1 MISVDPECPALASA
15 FRRRNLRAHLPR
27 GVAGRDPMF
36 RRSGSS
42 FDLKT
47 IREYAPTDDPRSID
61 WRLLGRT
68 DRTFVREY
76 YEEETEGVA
85 FLVDLSGSLSAADR
99 DSYGS
104 LVLSLGYLCLELGL
118 SLSVHG
124 FLDRTDA
131 AGLRLRGRSGV
142 SELASWLR
150 SAEFRGPT
158 DISRAVRT
166 LRGLSS
172 HRRLFLFSDFQDPG
186 FDPRSAGF
194 PSVCLFHFR
203 CSFEEAAEGWGEY
216 EVLDPEGGRKILVPW
231 DPATRDA
238 YRRAEEARAESLG
251 RPRKGFRY
259 FRVSAGED
267 RAPVYWKV
275 LEFLYG

>member
-1 MISVDPECPALASA
+1 MISVDPECPALAAA

-124 FLDRTDA
+124 FSDRPDA

-142 SELASWLR
+142 SELAFWLK
-150 SAEFRGPT
+150 SVEFRGPT

-166 LRGLSS
+166 LRGISS

-186 FDPRSAGF
+186 FEPRSVGF
-194 PSVCLFHFR
+194 PSSFLFHLR
-203 CSFEEAAEGWGEY
+203 RGFEEIAEGWGEY
-216 EVLDPEGGRKILVPW
+216 EVLDPESGRRILVPW
-231 DPATRDA
+231 DPAAREA
-238 YRRAEEARAESLG
+238 YRRAEEARSEALG
-251 RPRKGFRY
+251 RPRKGLRY
-259 FRVSAGED
+259 FRLSVGED

-275 LEFLYG
+275 LECLYG